1 MVFQTSVED
10 PAPMVSFGSNVA
22 YIPGQSGGITT
33 YLCLTW
39 THGLHDF
46 FTGLSSLF
54 HLLFHW
60 EPGAFIFH
68 LFH

>member
-1 MVFQTSVED
+1 MVFQTSVEN

-22 YIPGQSGGITT
+22 YIPGQSGRITT
-33 YLCLTW
+33 YSCLTW

-46 FTGLSSLF
+46 FSPV
-54 HLLFHW
+54 